1 MTLLIVIMNDAEK
14 NASRGLVLRRRHTA
28 TARTPPLTDLPE
40 ELIMEILLRLPARTL
55 VSLRSVCRL
64 WRNLISAPDFTRNH
78 LRRRSCLR
86 DPSLTSLRIAC
97 YNSLPLGGNGVRYD
111 SFGIL
116 SVRSIMEKPFEPPK
130 VDYFSGQRYNRIV
143 GSCHGLLC
151 FFYEDGDQNTHGML
165 WNPCTGFTFQSPEIS
180 GQASLCGFGYDHL
193 SDSYKLFGILRK
205 KGPSGLEFSTRIY
218 TFGPTSS
225 WRRIDDIPLFVPTD
239 DPFMPDNMEGVFFGS
254 SRACTIN
261 WSVNQQVVVYFDLD
275 KETYGHFSLPY
286 TDSDDYFQR
295 MGTYLCILGNCL
307 SVCYEHLNAQ
317 CWFVWQMKEY
327 GDAQSWTK
335 LAIIPFHPQLVNLG
349 SPLQSLYI
357 SESGELLAI
366 SPSLRIVLY
375 DLKNGSINSPDSIN
389 LKENYPNLS
398 QSIGFRMAYIYHESL
413 VSPKGLQSN
422 SSKMLLQKP
431 KSIVS

>member
-1 MTLLIVIMNDAEK
+1 MTLLFVIMNDAEK
-14 NASRGLVLRRRHTA
+14 NASRGLVLLRRYTA

-40 ELIMEILLRLPARTL
+40 ELIMEILLRLPTRKL
-55 VSLRSVCRL
+55 VSLRSVCSS

-78 LRRRSCLR
+78 LRRSCLR
-86 DPSLTSLRIAC
+86 DPSLTSLRIVC
-97 YNSLPLGGNGVRYD
+97 YNSLPLSGNGVRYD

-116 SVRSIMEKPFEPPK
+116 SVRSIMDKPFEPPK

-151 FFYEDGDQNTHGML
+151 FFYEDSDQNTHGML

-193 SDSYKLFGILRK
+193 SDSHKLFAILRK

-225 WRRIDDIPLFVPTD
+225 WRRIDDIPFVPTD
-239 DPFMPDNMEGVFFGS
+239 EPFMPDNMEGVFFGS
-254 SRACTIN
+254 SRSCTIN
-261 WSVNQQVVVYFDLD
+261 WSVNHRGVVYFDLG
-275 KETYGHFSLPY
+275 KEIYSQFLLPY
-286 TDSDDYFQR
+286 TDSDNYFQR
-295 MGTYLCILGNCL
+295 MSTYLCILGNCL

-335 LAIIPFHPQLVNLG
+335 LASISFHPQLVNLG
-349 SPLQSLYI
+349 FPLQSLYI
-357 SESGELLAI
+357 SESDVLLAI
-366 SPSLRIVLY
+366 SPSLRIVLCN
-375 DLKNGSINSPDSIN
+375 LKNGSIYLPDSMN

-398 QSIGFRMAYIYHESL
+398 QSIRCSKMAYIYHESL
-413 VSPKGLQSN
+413 VSPNGLQSN
-422 SSKMLLQKP
+422 SSKMLLK
-431 KSIVS
+431 KSKFIIS